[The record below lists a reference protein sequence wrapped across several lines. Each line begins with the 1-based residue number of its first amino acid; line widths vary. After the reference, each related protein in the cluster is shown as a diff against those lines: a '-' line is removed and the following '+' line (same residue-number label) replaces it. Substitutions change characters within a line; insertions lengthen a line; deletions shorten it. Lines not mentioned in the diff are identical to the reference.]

1 MDKKEYNEKGNIRRH
16 AQTIACK
23 ECGPKLRYVEIQ
35 DAYVKDGKVVHC
47 KVSGKEGKAF
57 KVRINGKMIEA
68 VGFFE
73 MWGEIAWK

>member
-1 MDKKEYNEKGNIRRH
+1 MLLQSHDGCIELLPALPDAWQEGCFEGLMARGGFTVS
-16 AQTIACK
+16 AQW
-23 ECGPKLRYVEIQ
+23 
-35 DAYVKDGKVVHC
+35 KDGKVVHC

-73 MWGEIAWK
+73 M